1 MELVAQ
7 GLEAPLQMT
16 NFGLK
21 QMANMLAFMSGI
33 TREYNL
39 IKSIQI
45 KMIISNKLL
54 FFLGHYYHSFLSLF

>member
-33 TREYNL
+33 TTEYHL
-39 IKSIQI
+39 IKLIQI
-45 KMIISNKLL
+45 KIINSN
-54 FFLGHYYHSFLSLF
+54 

>member
-33 TREYNL
+33 TTECHL
-39 IKSIQI
+39 IKLIQI
-45 KMIISNKLL
+45 KIINSN
-54 FFLGHYYHSFLSLF
+54 